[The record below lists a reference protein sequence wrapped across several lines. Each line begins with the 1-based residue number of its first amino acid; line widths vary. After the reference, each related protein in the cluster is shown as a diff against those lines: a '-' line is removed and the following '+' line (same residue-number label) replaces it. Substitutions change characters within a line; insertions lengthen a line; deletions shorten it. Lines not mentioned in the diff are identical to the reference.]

1 MSELI
6 ELIVYYCPFQV
17 LEKILLKDLVNQR
30 RSSLYYLKIMQQAG
44 LEELASVMKVSRM
57 AVHKHFALLQQR
69 GLVKA
74 QRLED
79 VLVGQG

>member
-30 RSSLYYLKIMQQAG
+30 RSCLYYLKIMQQAG

-57 AVHKHFALLQQR
+57 AVHKHFALLNKGFSR
-69 GLVKA
+69 KH
-74 QRLED
+74 RD
-79 VLVGQG
+79 